1 MGVFVVCF
9 CNISDSVN
17 NLVSG
22 TGAFYSRAGS
32 SRDSWQDNC
41 SNIDNHASG
50 PSQPFAVAPPGK
62 SLSRFMAITRIITAW
77 LLRSLWQRK
86 DILRSFEYRRI
97 KINHILKLNQSCLM
111 NLSPRHISVSE
122 STITISLSITSC
134 LKKNAVSSG
143 NVIVIRFASFS

>member
-1 MGVFVVCF
+1 MINTQKKAQCKQLFSRRENKHYAPAPLPQQYRSTGCF
-9 CNISDSVN
+9 P
-17 NLVSG
+17 
-22 TGAFYSRAGS
+22 
-32 SRDSWQDNC
+32 
-41 SNIDNHASG
+41 DNHASE
-50 PSQPFAVAPPGK
+50 PSQPFAGTPPGK
-62 SLSRFMAITRIITAW
+62 RLSSIMAITRIISAW
-77 LLRSLWQRK
+77 LLMSFWQRK

-122 STITISLSITSC
+122 STITISLSITNC